1 MALTFWQWIMETI
14 IAALIGIAHFAQG
27 GNRAFDHFLLLF
39 LAWFYYVPAPAFYL
53 MADSDFRGAL
63 DKKGFLK
70 AIIMA
75 LKQNYQSQSLNQSEP
90 VKPASQPSHSQPMP
104 VSKTSQSQPAPT
116 RRASQKQ
123 KCSASSGKEFGL
135 LEAVSDQKLFDQVS
149 QFTQSQSQSDQTQS
163 NQSHSDQSQSK

>member
-1 MALTFWQWIMETI
+1 METI

-75 LKQNYQSQSLNQSEP
+75 LKQDYQIQSEL
-90 VKPASQPSHSQPMP
+90 VRPASQPSHSQPMP

>member
-63 DKKGFLK
+63 DKK

-75 LKQNYQSQSLNQSEP
+75 LKQDYQSQSQNQSEP
-90 VKPASQPSHSQPMP
+90 VRPASQPSHSQPMP

-149 QFTQSQSQSDQTQS
+149 QSQSDQTQS
-163 NQSHSDQSQSK
+163 NQSQSDQSQSK